1 MDLSSK
7 FIARFLQSEQTV
19 PFVCDRFFQI
29 QLVGKDSPLAA
40 GAPLSSL
47 FGGESDV
54 YFRTIRNLEC
64 GIVFFSTKFE
74 LFHPFSSI
82 ILIPILENHQLD
94 SVLGILDAKVQQEND
109 RPVSLMTQIS
119 DRYRTPVS
127 NILNMLSAL
136 STALRD
142 ESYDRE
148 RAYLNAAARECYAIL
163 RGVVPSHDYYLLVN
177 RKMPYEPTTL
187 LLGDFLEDL
196 YITLRPFFRKR
207 GQRLVLS
214 KCQTPLPVS
223 IDPRLFSL
231 ALFHLISNAANFSPL
246 DSTIT
251 ISLLESSRYCTVTVS
266 DEGDGIAAEDL
277 PRVFEPFYVCPDT
290 RLPESQLGS
299 GLGLPIVQEIVKL
312 HGGDIFLTSEQNH
325 GTSAAIRL
333 PFSENPSANL
343 VHADT
348 SKYVTDKFSDLYIL
362 FAELCEINLF
372 YPS

>member
-54 YFRTIRNLEC
+54 YFRTI
-64 GIVFFSTKFE
+64 
-74 LFHPFSSI
+74 I

-94 SVLGILDAKVQQEND
+94 SVLGILDAQVQQEND

-196 YITLRPFFRKR
+196 YITLRPFLENAGRGLCFPNAKR
-207 GQRLVLS
+207 RFPS
-214 KCQTPLPVS
+214 VS
-223 IDPRLFSL
+223 IPAYFRWRCF
-231 ALFHLISNAANFSPL
+231 I
-246 DSTIT
+246 
-251 ISLLESSRYCTVTVS
+251 
-266 DEGDGIAAEDL
+266 
-277 PRVFEPFYVCPDT
+277 
-290 RLPESQLGS
+290 
-299 GLGLPIVQEIVKL
+299 
-312 HGGDIFLTSEQNH
+312 
-325 GTSAAIRL
+325 
-333 PFSENPSANL
+333 
-343 VHADT
+343 
-348 SKYVTDKFSDLYIL
+348 
-362 FAELCEINLF
+362 
-372 YPS
+372 